1 MKIGS
6 HVVTDG
12 LIFYVDAANTNSYIP
27 DNTIVDSMVSEFTGS
42 LINDVTFVDSSSG
55 CWEFDGI
62 DGNRIDFEEV
72 SNSSFTS
79 SLDPQLNSYTANIFF
94 EIDSSTSSTNVIF
107 CKGNAGSSNI
117 GWLMYYSSTYAS
129 LYLRCCG
136 EDLNNSQRAN
146 RGYNIDKDRI
156 YMATLVIDREQDK
169 FFAYLNGKNPSGGS
183 ASIAGFGSIVAP
195 KKLLL
200 GVRDDNSLPLNGN
213 VYLAQIY
220 NRALSAKEVLQN
232 YNALK
237 GRFN

>member
-12 LIFYVDAANTNSYIP
+12 LIFYVDAANTDSYIP
-27 DNTIVDSMVSEFTGS
+27 NNTIVDSMISEFTGS

-62 DGNRIDFEEV
+62 GDRIDFEEA
-72 SNSSFTS
+72 SNS
-79 SLDPQLNSYTANIFF
+79 FF
-94 EIDSSTSSTNVIF
+94 EIDIDSATQVIF
-107 CKGNAGSSNI
+107 SKGNASSNRI
-117 GWLMYYSSTYAS
+117 GWLMYYNPTYDTV
-129 LYLRCCG
+129 YMRCCG
-136 EDLNNSQRAN
+136 EDLNNSQRVE
-146 RGYNIDKDRI
+146 RGYNIDKDII

-183 ASIAGFGSIVAP
+183 TSIAGFGSIVAP

-200 GVRDDNSLPLNGN
+200 GIRDDNALALKGN
-213 VYLAQIY
+213 IYLAQIY
-220 NRALSAKEVLQN
+220 NRALSPKEVLQN

>member
-6 HVVTDG
+6 HIVTDG

-27 DNTIVDSMVSEFTGS
+27 NNTIVDSMISEFTGS

-62 DGNRIDFEEV
+62 GDRIDFEEA

-79 SLDPQLNSYTANIFF
+79 SLDPQLNSYTANLFF
-94 EIDSSTSSTNVIF
+94 EIDIDSATQVIVS
-107 CKGNAGSSNI
+107 KGNASSNRI
-117 GWLMYYSSTYAS
+117 GWLMYYNPTYDTV
-129 LYLRCCG
+129 YMRCCG
-136 EDLNNSQRAN
+136 EDLNNSQRVE
-146 RGYNIDKDRI
+146 RGYNIDKDII

-183 ASIAGFGSIVAP
+183 TSIAGFGSIVAP

-200 GVRDDNSLPLNGN
+200 GIRDDNALALKGN
-213 VYLAQIY
+213 IYLAQIY
-220 NRALSAKEVLQN
+220 NRALSPKEVLQN

>member
-27 DNTIVDSMVSEFTGS
+27 NNTIVDSMVSEFTGS

-62 DGNRIDFEEV
+62 GDRIDFEEA

-94 EIDSSTSSTNVIF
+94 EIDNSTSSTNVIF

-117 GWLMYYSSTYAS
+117 GWLMYYSSTYTN
-129 LYLRCCG
+129 LYLRLCG
-136 EDLNNSQRAN
+136 EDGSLSQRTS
-146 RGYNIDKDRI
+146 RGFNIDKDTI

-169 FFAYLNGKNPSGGS
+169 FFGYLNGKSHSGGS
-183 ASIAGFGSIVAP
+183 TSIAGFGSIVAP

-200 GVRDDNSLPLNGN
+200 GIRDDNALPLNGN